1 MQMKG
6 ASSEL
11 FKYNSTWHAVNVIAK
26 TEGIH
31 GLFKGMWPNLLKV
44 NITYIMEPWL
54 LHQCTYHQFEQ
65 SSLLV
70 VFLGKTLAVPLST
83 QM

>member
-6 ASSEL
+6 ATGEL
-11 FKYNSTWHAVNVIAK
+11 FKYNSTWHAFNVIVK

-44 NITYIMEPWL
+44 TTTYSRNL
-54 LHQCTYHQFEQ
+54 LSSHSIKYHKLLFYTVLFTQ
-65 SSLLV
+65 SPEYL
-70 VFLGKTLAVPLST
+70 K
-83 QM
+83 

>member
-6 ASSEL
+6 ASGEL

-44 NITYIMEPWL
+44 NI
-54 LHQCTYHQFEQ
+54 
-65 SSLLV
+65 
-70 VFLGKTLAVPLST
+70 K
-83 QM
+83 